1 MDAKAYAIV
10 MTLAF
15 LLQTL
20 LTILAA
26 TRKEKR
32 S

>member
-1 MDAKAYAIV
+1 MDAETYAIV

-15 LLQTL
+15 LFQTI

>member
-15 LLQTL
+15 LFQTIFS
-20 LTILAA
+20 ILAV